1 MAKKIDDIFKDLNS
15 YIDKIEDSI
24 DERVAAGIA
33 YTVRQRMLS
42 LISKGISPILG
53 WGRFPEYIGAANKRA
68 LREDLKRLKK
78 SNKFIRNQ
86 LTTRGLNNRLSR
98 IQKNIGAS
106 EARSRRKNLSIERA
120 FRAKEFKSQKQDLKN
135 KINRVR
141 YPYSV
146 QDEFPN
152 KRPRPVNLF
161 LSGDF
166 LSNLTY
172 ALGRAGKKQL
182 ITIGFFDE
190 LSKKKESGH
199 RVGVNGQPKR
209 PIIPNATESFSQII
223 KVDILKIMKD
233 VIKRASKR

>member
-1 MAKKIDDIFKDLNS
+1 MAKKIDEIFKDLNS

-33 YTVRQRMLS
+33 YTVRSRMLS

-53 WGRFPEYIGAANKRA
+53 WGRFPEYKNVKQVNSLKRSASQLRRQLKTGSGSAARIKRA
-68 LREDLKRLKK
+68 LGQ
-78 SNKFIRNQ
+78 NQRNQ
-86 LTTRGLNNRLSR
+86 S
-98 IQKNIGAS
+98 
-106 EARSRRKNLSIERA
+106 
-120 FRAKEFKSQKQDLKN
+120 KSKLG
-135 KINRVR
+135 

-146 QDEFPN
+146 QKDFPQ

-172 ALGRAGKKQL
+172 ALGRSGKKQVV
-182 ITIGFFDE
+182 TIGFFDE

-209 PIIPNATESFSQII
+209 PIIPASSESFSQII
-223 KVDILKIMKD
+223 KLDILKIMKD
-233 VIKRASKR
+233 VLKKASKR

>member
-1 MAKKIDDIFKDLNS
+1 MPKKIDDIFKDLNS

-53 WGRFPEYIGAANKRA
+53 WGRFPEYKNVKQLNSLKRSARGLRRQLKTGSGSAARIKRA
-68 LREDLKRLKK
+68 LSQNKRNAEKIK
-78 SNKFIRNQ
+78 
-86 LTTRGLNNRLSR
+86 
-98 IQKNIGAS
+98 
-106 EARSRRKNLSIERA
+106 RA
-120 FRAKEFKSQKQDLKN
+120 
-135 KINRVR
+135 

-146 QDEFPN
+146 QKDFPN

-172 ALGRAGKKQL
+172 ALGRIGKKQV

-209 PIIPNATESFSQII
+209 PIIPDSTESFSQII
-223 KVDILKIMKD
+223 KLDILKIMKD
-233 VIKRASKR
+233 VIKRAAKR

>member
-1 MAKKIDDIFKDLNS
+1 
-15 YIDKIEDSI
+15 
-24 DERVAAGIA
+24 
-33 YTVRQRMLS
+33 MLS

-53 WGRFPEYIGAANKRA
+53 WGRFPEYKNVKQLNSLRRNGKSLRA
-68 LREDLKRLKK
+68 LRKAGSGNQARIRRAL
-78 SNKFIRNQ
+78 SQNKRNQ
-86 LTTRGLNNRLSR
+86 E
-98 IQKNIGAS
+98 K
-106 EARSRRKNLSIERA
+106 ARKG
-120 FRAKEFKSQKQDLKN
+120 
-135 KINRVR
+135 

-146 QDEFPN
+146 QKTFPN
-152 KRPRPVNLF
+152 KKPRPVNLF

-172 ALGRAGKKQL
+172 ALGRVGKKQL

-209 PIIPNATESFSQII
+209 PIIPDSTESFSQII
-223 KVDILKIMKD
+223 KLDILKIMKD

>member
-53 WGRFPEYIGAANKRA
+53 WGRFPEYKNVKQLNSLRRNGKSLRA
-68 LREDLKRLKK
+68 LRKAGSGNQARIRRAL
-78 SNKFIRNQ
+78 SQNKRNQ
-86 LTTRGLNNRLSR
+86 E
-98 IQKNIGAS
+98 K
-106 EARSRRKNLSIERA
+106 ARKG
-120 FRAKEFKSQKQDLKN
+120 
-135 KINRVR
+135 

-146 QDEFPN
+146 QKTFPN
-152 KRPRPVNLF
+152 KKPRPVNLF

-172 ALGRAGKKQL
+172 ALGRVGKKQL

-209 PIIPNATESFSQII
+209 PIIPDSTESFSQII
-223 KVDILKIMKD
+223 KLDILKIMKD

>member
-1 MAKKIDDIFKDLNS
+1 MSKKIDDIFKDLSS
-15 YIDKIEDSI
+15 YIDKIENSI

-53 WGRFPEYIGAANKRA
+53 WGRFPEYNGVKKVNSLKSSSAQLRRQLKINQGSAARIKRA
-68 LREDLKRLKK
+68 L
-78 SNKFIRNQ
+78 SQNKRNQ
-86 LTTRGLNNRLSR
+86 KKARL
-98 IQKNIGAS
+98 G
-106 EARSRRKNLSIERA
+106 
-120 FRAKEFKSQKQDLKN
+120 
-135 KINRVR
+135 

-146 QDEFPN
+146 QKDFPS
-152 KRPRPVNLF
+152 KRARPVNLF

-172 ALGRAGKKQL
+172 ALGSIGKKQI

-209 PIIPNATESFSQII
+209 PIIPSSTESFSQII
-223 KVDILKIMKD
+223 KLDILKIMKD
-233 VIKRASKR
+233 VIKKASKR